1 MTLNL
6 RVTHRGGPYWAHI
19 TDVEEGIDK
28 NTRTLKERGDEAEV
42 VIWKGKSVTITESD
56 PHEDDVYA

>member
-19 TDVEEGIDK
+19 TDVEGGVATK
-28 NTRTLKERGDEAEV
+28 TRTLKERGDEAEI

-56 PHEDDVYA
+56 PETDADA